1 MLGFF
6 LLSEF
11 KSRDSAQ
18 VALEILKGKDWKLK
32 GRHALTPMH
41 LQTWLK
47 DIYPEPSMPSG
58 LRLVPPL
65 LEKHIFQ
72 VISVSWGQQ
81 GR

>member
-11 KSRDSAQ
+11 TTRDSAQ

-32 GRHALTPMH
+32 GRYALTPRH

-47 DIYPEPSMPSG
+47 DIHPEPAMPSG
-58 LRLVPPL
+58 FGIVPPL
-65 LEKHIFQ
+65 LEKQ
-72 VISVSWGQQ
+72 VF
-81 GR
+81 R